1 MSGAAGPWTP
11 DHPVRTLVVED
22 EPLARAHLVEL
33 LAEVPWIV
41 VAGEAAD
48 GVAAV
53 AAIDALGPDL
63 VFLDVQ
69 LPECTGLEVLERI
82 AHRPAVVFTTA
93 YDRHAVAAFELGAL
107 DYLLKPF
114 GRDRLGAALARVR
127 RAVSARDDAAVATA
141 DAVRPAERSAPARA
155 ELTDANPADVEPGDI
170 VPADAPPVRERA
182 RAALG
187 APGAPLE
194 RVFVRDRGR
203 LVPLLMREVERL
215 DAEDDYVALV
225 ARGRRFLVELPLGEF
240 ELRLDPARFLR
251 IHRAHIV
258 NLDFVAQL
266 VPYDGSRL
274 QVEMRDGTKLMA
286 SRTRSRELR
295 NLAV

>member
-1 MSGAAGPWTP
+1 VRGPDAGAAA
-11 DHPVRTLVVED
+11 DRPVRVVVVED

-114 GRDRLGAALARVR
+114 GRERLDAALARVR
-127 RAVSARDDAAVATA
+127 RSVSARDDAAV
-141 DAVRPAERSAPARA
+141 PP
-155 ELTDANPADVEPGDI
+155 
-170 VPADAPPVRERA
+170 APPLRERA
-182 RAALG
+182 GAAFG
-187 APGAPLE
+187 PPGAPLE
-194 RVFVRDRGR
+194 RLFVRDRGR

-215 DAEDDYVALV
+215 EAEDDYVALV

-240 ELRLDPARFLR
+240 EARLDPTRFLR
-251 IHRAHIV
+251 IHRGHIV
-258 NLDFVAQL
+258 NLDYVAQL
-266 VPYDGSRL
+266 VPYDGARL

-295 NLAV
+295 DLAV